1 MYENVTLDVSTHSGK
16 QDSPFY
22 RFATNIYVNKTRQ
35 LIPGMEP
42 QRLNK
47 TKLKNNDIYRQ
58 LHRDVRLSLVQL
70 QLMLRIQ
77 LI

>member
-1 MYENVTLDVSTHSGK
+1 MSALIPGNKIAHSIALQRTSTVS
-16 QDSPFY
+16 
-22 RFATNIYVNKTRQ
+22 KTRQ

-58 LHRDVRLSLVQL
+58 LHRDVRLSSVQL